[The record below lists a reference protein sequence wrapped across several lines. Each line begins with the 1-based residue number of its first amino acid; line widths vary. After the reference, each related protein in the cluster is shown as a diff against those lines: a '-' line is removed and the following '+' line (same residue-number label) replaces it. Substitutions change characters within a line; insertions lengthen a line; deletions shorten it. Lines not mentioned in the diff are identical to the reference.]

1 MKHELV
7 MTAFSKAQRTRFTAA
22 LQRVGGDEE
31 ILIMLAQIVAED
43 APPMLAK
50 LETQLNENQLD
61 AAAKSAH
68 ALKGLLSTFETGT
81 PVEELQQLIDEAR
94 LGQGR
99 TATAMLNKLRPSL
112 DTLVS
117 QVKELTEES

>member
-1 MKHELV
+1 
-7 MTAFSKAQRTRFTAA
+7 
-22 LQRVGGDEE
+22 
-31 ILIMLAQIVAED
+31 MLAQIVAED